1 MSAIQKQQPNPFP
14 LRLEAQLKAKALR
27 FQPGSIMGARET
39 LSRVEMN
46 AQPQAPLTTFPAP
59 ASAVCLDNGRC
70 RHTRDDI
77 SAESAFRSLCRTF
90 AEALRFGEQVIQLLA
105 GGLFVRFRGTGRR
118 VGAEV
123 QGEVDG
129 VVAQV

>member
-46 AQPQAPLTTFPAP
+46 AQPQGA
-59 ASAVCLDNGRC
+59 LDNVSRA
-70 RHTRDDI
+70 
-77 SAESAFRSLCRTF
+77 SVRS
-90 AEALRFGEQVIQLLA
+90 VS
-105 GGLFVRFRGTGRR
+105 
-118 VGAEV
+118 
-123 QGEVDG
+123 
-129 VVAQV
+129 